1 MTTLLIGVGLGVFVS
16 ALLLVAAFDLGQHA
30 GRKRKHWPTQSRRGT
45 TMQPYIQP
53 QWDVTYHQPMT
64 GERKT
69 VRAGGESRDQAISEA
84 SQKIEGG
91 AGWYFERAVR
101 VA

>member
-1 MTTLLIGVGLGVFVS
+1 MTTLLIGVGLGVFAS
-16 ALLLVAAFDLGQHA
+16 ALLLVAAFDLGQHV
-30 GRKRKHWPTQSRRGT
+30 GPKRKHWPTQSQRGT
-45 TMQPYIQP
+45 TMQTYIQP

-64 GERKT
+64 GGRKT
-69 VRAGGESRDQAISEA
+69 VRAGGKSRDQAISEA